1 MTTASYAQT
10 SFLGGEISQWAQ
22 GQYDDPLYKK
32 SASSLS
38 NTIVVDE
45 GAATRRPG
53 FKRLGTTRLGKAG
66 RLIPFDF
73 AEDSPYNMEFT
84 DGYLRFWNGNSLVD
98 TNDSHM
104 IQTIEGSG
112 TATFVIAKAV
122 TWQTGDLAYFSFGNP
137 AQAVAGNVLLNREFV
152 LTMLSSTTFTLADAI
167 TGEVITSS
175 TFTEQTLAVLGAGIS
190 SSSIST
196 TSFSGSALSSINI
209 YNISATVHHVA
220 AIPTEYFQ
228 ATDDWHS
235 LRAVQGL
242 TSSGKSLSVLLH
254 TSVAPQALEVLVPPT
269 VSAFA
274 AFEYSQAVFEDGPY
288 LDQPNNAI
296 ATASAVSGNIQ
307 VVVGYPAWVSTTVYG
322 LGVPV
327 TYSGQDYVSLVNNNK
342 ATTPSSSPASWQSIP
357 LGSMIGTSGFVA
369 TDVGRM
375 IRLFSAPAVWDPT
388 VTYAAGNT
396 VAYGG
401 VVAQGSASYFT
412 SLISSNMNNQPD
424 ISTTDWVLNTTAAIY
439 TWGVITSV
447 LNANTVQVQL
457 NGSNLLYT
465 TPCPA
470 FQIGAWSETTG
481 FPTAGC
487 YQGGR
492 FWYAGAIPNRVDSS
506 QSNDPFNMAPTLPD
520 GTVTDNCGITY
531 TFNSNS
537 VDEILSMEP
546 QPTGILVFSAKGE
559 YLLSSGT
566 GNGPITPSSIAE
578 SPATKY
584 GSSDI
589 LPVKTGLSLC
599 FVQKYGRRVLEYLAD
614 VFSARFYGPDLTTRV
629 RHIGQKQFMELAYQ
643 QEPAPLVWAR
653 MGDGSIAATTYRRVS
668 LFSNQPP
675 EFNAWH
681 QHSLG
686 SERLV
691 ESICVGPS
699 TGTENIL
706 DTLAMVT
713 NDPATNIR
721 YIEALTPL
729 LDETDP
735 LTLSWFLDSAV
746 VPPAASLANN
756 AITFYGLS
764 YLNGKKVSVFAAAID
779 CGDYI
784 VTNGQVTVPLGTMDT
799 ITGNSFDTNHFNVLQ
814 PLASEFSDLSVMV
827 VNGGLTFS
835 IPCVIGFN
843 YLSQGQM
850 CRPQLPIDTGA
861 KNGPGFGK
869 LRRTSKYAIN
879 LVASLGVK
887 VGMNFTDMLTVN
899 YATPK
904 GNLPPYLS
912 TYTGIIREPLNDDF
926 TYDSMLCWSTTRPYP
941 ATVVTF
947 GGFIETQDI

>member
-10 SFLGGEISQWAQ
+10 NFLGGEISQWAQ

-32 SASSLS
+32 SANSLF

-98 TNDSHM
+98 TNDNHM
-104 IQTIEGSG
+104 IQSIQGSG

-122 TWQTGDLAYFSFGNP
+122 TWQTGELVYFSFGNP
-137 AQAVAGNVLLNREFV
+137 AQAVTGNVLLNREFV
-152 LTMLSSTTFTLADAI
+152 LTMLSTTTFTLADAV
-167 TGEVITSS
+167 TGAVITSAA
-175 TFTEQTLAVLGAGIS
+175 FAQTLTVLGAGIS
-190 SSSIST
+190 SSSISAA
-196 TSFSGSALSSINI
+196 SFSGSSLGNINT

-220 AIPTEYFQ
+220 EIPTEYFQ
-228 ATDDWHS
+228 STDDWHS

-242 TSSGKSLSVLLH
+242 TSAGQSLSVLLH

-269 VSAFA
+269 ASQFA

-288 LDQPNNAI
+288 FDPPPNAI
-296 ATASAVSGNIQ
+296 ATCSAQSGSIQ

-322 LGVPV
+322 IGVPV
-327 TYSGQDYVSLVNNNK
+327 TYSGQDYISLANRNTNM
-342 ATTPSSSPASWQSIP
+342 TPGSNPASWLP
-357 LGSMIGTSGFVA
+357 LNPGSMVNSNGFVA
-369 TDVGRM
+369 TDIGRM
-375 IRLFSAPAVWDPT
+375 IRLFSAPQVWNHNT
-388 VTYAAGNT
+388 TYAAGQT

-401 VVAQGSASYFT
+401 VVSQGSASYFT
-412 SLISSNMNNQPD
+412 SLVNSNSNNQPD
-424 ISTTDWVLNTTAAIY
+424 ISTTDWVLNTTGAIY
-439 TWGVITSV
+439 TWGVITAI
-447 LNANTVQVQL
+447 LAPNTAQVQI
-457 NGSNLLYT
+457 NGSSLLYT

-470 FQIGAWSETTG
+470 FQMGAWSDTTG
-481 FPTAGC
+481 WPKTGC

-520 GTVTDNCGITY
+520 GTVTDSCGITY

-653 MGDGSIAATTYRRVS
+653 MGDGSLAATTYRRVS

-681 QHSLG
+681 QHALG

-699 TGTENIL
+699 TGSENIL

-721 YIEALTPL
+721 YVEALTPL

-735 LTLSWFLDSAV
+735 LTLAWFLDSAV
-746 VPPAASLANN
+746 VPPAAALANN
-756 AITFYGLS
+756 AVTFYGLS
-764 YLNGKKVSVFAAAID
+764 YLNGKKISVFAAAID

-784 VTNGQVTVPLGTMDT
+784 VANGQVTVPLGTVDPA
-799 ITGNSFDTNHFNVLQ
+799 TGISFDTPQFDILQ
-814 PLASEFSDLSVMV
+814 PLVSQFSDLSVEV
-827 VNGGLTFS
+827 VNGGSTFS

-850 CRPQLPIDTGA
+850 CRPQLPIDTGS

-869 LRRTSKYAIN
+869 LRRTSKYAIH
-879 LVASLGVK
+879 LVSSLGVK
-887 VGMNFTDMLTVN
+887 VGTKFTNLITVN
-899 YATPK
+899 YATPR
-904 GNLPPYLS
+904 GNLPPYLA
-912 TYTGIIREPLNDDF
+912 TYTGIVREPLPDDF
-926 TYDSMLCWSTTRPYP
+926 TYDSMLCWSTTRPHP

-947 GGFIETQDI
+947 GGFIETQDL